1 MAEWRGIQGG
11 SRWWWNSV
19 CGVPGEDGM
28 FHLAFWVG
36 EGGVVEVVVVGV
48 RRIVELDKRLGR
60 EQGIMVV
67 DGKGGGFVVE

>member
-1 MAEWRGIQGG
+1 M
-11 SRWWWNSV
+11 
-19 CGVPGEDGM
+19 PGEDGM